1 MFEQFLLPISP
12 FGQGCGATIIRDVPF
27 GMVYF
32 PAYNNLKVSYPS
44 SSFFN
49 WNAIQIC
56 PIVHQLTYSR
66 FDIQPYKY
74 VDRVSYLLC
83 FCLSLLQSSPHV
95 VTPFQPL
102 SPLSL
107 QPQPFTALA
116 PTVSVPSSPSLGFPS
131 SLLCFV
137 TLPTMLLPF
146 PSLQYLPYSP
156 LYHHGALPL
165 LLFFHKLPPS
175 LTLPLST
182 QSSMSCTKSL

>member
-56 PIVHQLTYSR
+56 PIVDQLTYNR

-95 VTPFQPL
+95 VPRHSVPA
-102 SPLSL
+102 SIPPLSL
-107 QPQPFTALA
+107 QPPPFTALA
-116 PTVSVPSSPSLGFPS
+116 PTVSVPSSPSLGSPSCLLLLCDSPYDAATFPIITVS
-131 SLLCFV
+131 SLL
-137 TLPTMLLPF
+137 PPF
-146 PSLQYLPYSP
+146 
-156 LYHHGALPL
+156 
-165 LLFFHKLPPS
+165 
-175 LTLPLST
+175 
-182 QSSMSCTKSL
+182 